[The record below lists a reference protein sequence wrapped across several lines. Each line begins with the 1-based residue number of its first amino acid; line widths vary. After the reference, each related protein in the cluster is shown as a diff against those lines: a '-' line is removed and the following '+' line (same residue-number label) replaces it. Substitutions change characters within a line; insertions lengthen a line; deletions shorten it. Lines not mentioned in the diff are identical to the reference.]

1 MRTRLLVLALPLA
14 AALTA
19 PAAAQPQP
27 DRPRPAAKPRPAFV
41 LDRVVAV
48 VNDAIVLDSELTV
61 QLTPYEGDLEG
72 IDDARERAR
81 RRDKLRAQ
89 ILDEMIAEELIIEAA
104 AEARLEDITAKEV
117 DQIIRETKE
126 ENKLD
131 DATFQQALAAQGVT
145 LSQYRTNVKRQL
157 TRLRAMKMLVAPKVN
172 VSDEEVRAQY
182 DQMMRRSGAV
192 SQVRLAHIQLAL
204 PERPTDAELAAAR
217 AKAADIITRVKA
229 GEEFGKLAA
238 EFSDDAKSKTSGG
251 ELGWIERGTLEP
263 AWEQVVFAM
272 EPKEVR
278 GPVPG
283 PAGLEV
289 FYVSETKRTEMKSL
303 EQMQNQIKGELQQ
316 RGMQKQTT
324 QWIDELRK
332 KAYVEV
338 KL

>member
-1 MRTRLLVLALPLA
+1 M
-14 AALTA
+14 
-19 PAAAQPQP
+19 
-27 DRPRPAAKPRPAFV
+27 
-41 LDRVVAV
+41 VAV
-48 VNDAIVLDSELTV
+48 INDAIVLDSELSV

-72 IDDARERAR
+72 IDDPKERAR

-89 ILDEMIAEELIIEAA
+89 VLDEMIAEELIVSAA
-104 AEARLEDITAKEV
+104 SEARLEEITPKEV
-117 DQIIRETKE
+117 DQIIRETKDD
-126 ENKLD
+126 NKLD

-145 LSQYRTNVKRQL
+145 LAQYRTNVRRQL

-182 DQMMRRSGAV
+182 DQMVRRSEAV

-204 PERPTDAELAAAR
+204 PARATDAEVAAAR

-238 EFSDDAKSKTSGG
+238 EFSDDANSKTSGG

-278 GPVPG
+278 GPVAG
-283 PAGLEV
+283 PNGLEV
-289 FYVSETKRTEMKSL
+289 FYVTETKRTEMKPFDK
-303 EQMQNQIKGELQQ
+303 MKDQIKGELQQ

-324 QWIDELRK
+324 QWIEELRK
-332 KAYVEV
+332 KAYIEV